1 VLLLLNNERIYK
13 KLVNKINEL
22 GFSEYDI
29 GTLKADLSDL
39 EEASD
44 EYLEIIQQF
53 LLADANNEDE
63 ILDVLIKLQLTMEH
77 MFFHVNSGLPLLKKL
92 IDKI

>member
-1 VLLLLNNERIYK
+1 MLNNERIYK

-29 GTLKADLSDL
+29 GTLRADLSDL

>member
-1 VLLLLNNERIYK
+1 LLNNERIYK

>member
-1 VLLLLNNERIYK
+1 MSTNESIYK
-13 KLVNKINEL
+13 KLANKINEL

>member
-1 VLLLLNNERIYK
+1 MLNNERIYK

>member
-1 VLLLLNNERIYK
+1 MLLLLNNERIYK